1 MNQITVFSRLTL
13 IIFTPFI
20 LLHTSKAQDAV
31 LSEPS
36 NPPPKV
42 EKSMEKDELLEELQ
56 LSAQGI
62 FTDSDTEE
70 SIADDN
76 SIDSKPTETDPPDH
90 VTDSNTEET
99 SPMEESPDSKKED
112 TDQTDKSETAEN
124 KSSEDKPSP
133 SEPETNKIF
142 VDETDL
148 SAIKTQRIEEYEA
161 NPSRIKKEELEK
173 KLNAIISANPKNED
187 AYWELF
193 ALYHHYIEWS
203 QNTDFYQENQ
213 AFQILK
219 LLQDIYKQF
228 GENQK
233 IMKYLCQYF
242 IINHLYVESR
252 PYCQKAKK
260 LLPDDTDLHIYADY
274 LNETTSG
281 LNQKSKNLPLNKSQ
295 VLLNILKT
303 KPPSEKLYVTIG
315 QMFVDK
321 KRYKLSMKYFQKAIK
336 MNDSYIPGLLGLSET
351 LIKLNQHEIALKYY
365 ILSCQKHPYKSRIP
379 FQQAK
384 AYLSQKSLF
393 KLASEYQNQINICVN
408 SIKTSS

>member
-1 MNQITVFSRLTL
+1 MNQITAFSRKTH
-13 IIFTPFI
+13 IIFTLISLIVLF
-20 LLHTSKAQDAV
+20 HSTAETDTADAV
-31 LSEPS
+31 DVPF
-36 NPPPKV
+36 PDK
-42 EKSMEKDELLEELQ
+42 KIEKDELLEELQ

-76 SIDSKPTETDPPDH
+76 SIDSNTTETDP
-90 VTDSNTEET
+90 NTEET

-112 TDQTDKSETAEN
+112 TEQTDKSESAEN
-124 KSSEDKPSP
+124 KSSEDESSP
-133 SEPETNKIF
+133 SEPEVKEIF

-148 SAIKTQRIEEYEA
+148 PAIKTQRIEEYEA
-161 NPSRIKKEELEK
+161 TPSRIKKEELEK
-173 KLNAIISANPKNED
+173 KLNAIISQNPKNED

-193 ALYHHYIEWS
+193 ALYHRYVEWS
-203 QNTDFYQENQ
+203 QNTEFYQESQ
-213 AFQILK
+213 SFQTLK
-219 LLQDIYKQF
+219 LLQDMYKQF

-252 PYCQKAKK
+252 PYCKKAKK
-260 LLPDDTDLHIYADY
+260 ILPDDTDLHIYADY

-281 LNQKSKNLPLNKSQ
+281 SNQKSKNRPLNKSQ

-315 QMFVDK
+315 QMFADK

-351 LIKLNQHEIALKYY
+351 LIKLNQHETALKYY
-365 ILSCQKHPYKSRIP
+365 ILACQKHPYKSRTP

-384 AYLSQKSLF
+384 AYLNQKSLF
-393 KLASEYQNQINICVN
+393 KLASEYQKQINICVN
-408 SIKTSS
+408 SIKTSY